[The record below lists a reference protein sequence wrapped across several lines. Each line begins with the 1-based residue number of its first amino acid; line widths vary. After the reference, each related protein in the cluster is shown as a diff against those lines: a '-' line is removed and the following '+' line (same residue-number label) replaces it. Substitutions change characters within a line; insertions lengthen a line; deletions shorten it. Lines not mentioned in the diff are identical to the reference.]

1 MGRISINQ
9 IKALPY
15 EGYLWMSDKEQPQIY
30 NQENI
35 SLPKEGD
42 NPFVVEGML
51 YNKANELSYSIRFV
65 DGEYIVQEF
74 KVTQAD
80 IKNPENQE
88 KVYEPNRMDDLKG
101 KRLRFLR
108 YWEEVL
114 DEDNYKDEQNPD
126 GLPVLTLT
134 KNVFIGF
141 KEKEDTI

>member
-15 EGYLWMSDKEQPQIY
+15 EGYLWMSDQELPQIY

-35 SLPKEGD
+35 SLPKEGE

-51 YNKANELSYSIRFV
+51 YNKENELSYSIRFV

>member
-15 EGYLWMSDKEQPQIY
+15 EGYLWMSDKEQPQVF

-35 SLPKEGD
+35 SLPKEGE
-42 NPFVVEGML
+42 NTFVVEGML
-51 YNKANELSYSIRFV
+51 YNKENELSYSIRFV
-65 DGEYIVQEF
+65 DGEYIVLEF
-74 KVTQAD
+74 KVTEAD
-80 IKNPENQE
+80 IKNPDNQE

-114 DEDNYKDEQNPD
+114 DEDNYKDEQYPD

>member
-15 EGYLWMSDKEQPQIY
+15 EGYLWMSDQELPQIY

-35 SLPKEGD
+35 SLPKEGE

-51 YNKANELSYSIRFV
+51 YNKENELSYSIRFV

-80 IKNPENQE
+80 IKNPDNQE